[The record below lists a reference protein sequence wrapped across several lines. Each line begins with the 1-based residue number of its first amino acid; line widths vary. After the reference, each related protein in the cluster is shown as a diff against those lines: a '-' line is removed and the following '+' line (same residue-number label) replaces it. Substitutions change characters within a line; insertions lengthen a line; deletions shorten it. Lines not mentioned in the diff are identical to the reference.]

1 MTLEKG
7 TLIFANYTAKVKDT
21 GEGIETTLEEEAKKL
36 NIHDATRK
44 YEPRLVAVGE
54 GWLLSGLDDEVKK
67 MDVGQK
73 REIEVAPEKAF
84 GPRDPTQTRMVPLR
98 KFGEK
103 AHEME
108 VGDSVEI
115 DNRMGIVRFIGSGRA
130 QVDFNHRLAGKS
142 IVYDFE
148 VIKKVETDD
157 DKVRALVDRRF
168 GGEGS
173 KVGFKLGERGLELS
187 VPEELFLLEGLQ
199 IIKRGITNDV
209 FKFIPTVAEITF
221 VEKFVNEKPIE
232 QKAEAKAEQKAEP
245 KAEQKAEPKAEQKA
259 EPKAEQKAEPKAEQ
273 KAEPKA
279 EQKAEP
285 KAEQKAEPKAEQK
298 AEARAAAEPAPKPKR
313 KRKAAPAQTA

>member
-7 TLIFANYTAKVKDT
+7 TLIFANLTARVKDT

-36 NIHDATRK
+36 NIHDTSRK

-54 GWLLSGLDDEVKK
+54 GWLISGLDDEVKK

-73 REIEVAPEKAF
+73 KEIELAPEKAF
-84 GPRDPTQTRMVPLR
+84 GPRDATQMRMVPLR

-148 VIKKVETDD
+148 VIRKVETDN

-168 GGEGS
+168 GGEGN
-173 KVGFKLGERGLELS
+173 KVGFKLGEKDLELS

-199 IIKRGITNDV
+199 IIKRGISNDI
-209 FKFIPTVAEITF
+209 FKFVPTVAEVTF
-221 VEKFVNEKPIE
+221 VEKFVNARPAEKK
-232 QKAEAKAEQKAEP
+232 QEAP
-245 KAEQKAEPKAEQKA
+245 KEEVKTP
-259 EPKAEQKAEPKAEQ
+259 
-273 KAEPKA
+273 
-279 EQKAEP
+279 
-285 KAEQKAEPKAEQK
+285 
-298 AEARAAAEPAPKPKR
+298 AEPAPKPRR
-313 KRKAAPAQTA
+313 KRKVAPAQTV